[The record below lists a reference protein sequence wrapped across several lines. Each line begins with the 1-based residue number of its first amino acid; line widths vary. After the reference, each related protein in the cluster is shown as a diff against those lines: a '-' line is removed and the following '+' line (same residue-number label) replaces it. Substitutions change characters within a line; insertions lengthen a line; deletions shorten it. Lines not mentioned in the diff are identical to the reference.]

1 MVKRLLSNGYNNEEP
16 ERRIYLEAAAHQE
29 VFSGNATELLMLAE
43 EKAGHQEPTENKEK
57 INTDPSTTTPKP

>member
-1 MVKRLLSNGYNNEEP
+1 
-16 ERRIYLEAAAHQE
+16 